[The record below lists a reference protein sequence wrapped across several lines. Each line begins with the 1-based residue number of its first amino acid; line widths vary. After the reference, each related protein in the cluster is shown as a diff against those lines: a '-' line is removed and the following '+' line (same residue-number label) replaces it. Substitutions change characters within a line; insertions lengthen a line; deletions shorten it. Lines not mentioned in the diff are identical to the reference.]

1 MPPLETNMPYSN
13 APVFEISKRTY
24 TQVINRKALAYLKE
38 DRGKLHINE
47 AERIVHLSKNVRK
60 TSMDRCETNIDYKLT
75 GIVGGLGYGRYYGTK
90 YSLEWFQRDIRG
102 ALCADDYVDVDVTNC
117 HPSLILQM
125 AKNVCHIEMPCLER
139 FVEDRD
145 AFSQKIMATFNIP
158 YKEVKEH
165 LLSILYGG
173 AVGNVAAV
181 PDAREATIPFEFV
194 QIKEEMHRFTS
205 ILMRL
210 PEHTRLMEYLRK
222 QKRPNIP
229 GSFCAL
235 VVQTEERKV
244 LESMVEFLT
253 RNKCAVDVLA
263 YDGVQIRKN
272 GAPIEPELLRDA
284 EDFIHEHTL
293 YKVSLVVKPFD
304 VLQIDYEKKSANEEA
319 YLEMKEKFELDHYYF
334 SPSDAFCHV
343 HPDGSVRMYALQHA
357 TQVFNIPEW
366 TLTVSGTETDPFF
379 PRWKADNKRRI
390 VDSIVNKMPE
400 DCSASEQSIFRGF
413 AFQRLSGEKDTS
425 AVEAF
430 TDLVRC
436 IAGDTDAT
444 YEYLLKSFARIIQ
457 HPLIKSNVCIIISSL
472 IQGTAK
478 DTILLIISLLIG
490 SSHTS
495 HYSNDAT
502 FWEKHDTLKEGAIVM
517 YLEEAGC
524 GENKKS
530 SDALKARI
538 TEDRITIN
546 PKGMKSYTVPN
557 IGNYFMTTN
566 NVCPVKLELSDR
578 RFVILNPSLRFF
590 DKGKAD
596 PTFWTDFYANIK
608 SDSWLRTIG
617 DFLMNYDITGFN
629 PTDLPH
635 TETRA
640 LLMDALQQES
650 SEELF
655 LQQWEAQD
663 QTSTQMYNSYCEFCR
678 SENLRYKQSNIAFAI
693 SIVRFNKY
701 FTTTVNHK
709 AKRYSSVAA

>member
-1 MPPLETNMPYSN
+1 MAYSN
-13 APVFEISKRTY
+13 FPVFDISTRTY

-38 DRGKLHINE
+38 DRGKLHVNE
-47 AERIVHLSKNVRK
+47 AERIVQLSKNVRK
-60 TSMDRCETNIDYKLT
+60 TGIDRCETNIEYKLT

-102 ALCADDYVDVDVTNC
+102 ALCAEDYLDVDVTNC
-117 HPSLILQM
+117 HPSLIVQM
-125 AKNVCHIEMPCLER
+125 AKNLCRIEMPTLQR

-145 AFSQKIMATFNIP
+145 AFSQKIMTTFNIP
-158 YKEVKEH
+158 YKDVKEH

-173 AVGNVAAV
+173 AVGNVASVA
-181 PDAREATIPFEFV
+181 DARETTIPFEFV
-194 QIKEEMHRFTS
+194 QIKEEMHLFTS
-205 ILMRL
+205 LLMRL
-210 PEHTRLMEYLRK
+210 PEHQRLMDYLRK

-272 GAPIEPELLRDA
+272 GAPIEPQLLRDT
-284 EDFIHEHTL
+284 EDFIQEHTL

-304 VLQIDYEKKSANEEA
+304 VLHINYEKRSANDEA
-319 YLEMKEKFELDHYYF
+319 YLEMKEKFEVDHYYF

-343 HPDGSVRMYALQHA
+343 HEDGSVRMYALQHA

-366 TLTVSGTETDPFF
+366 TLTISGTETDPFF

-390 VDSIVNKMPE
+390 VDSIVNKLPE
-400 DCSASEQSIFRGF
+400 DCSASEQSLFRGF
-413 AFQRLSGEKDTS
+413 AFQRLPEEKDSS
-425 AVEAF
+425 AIEAF
-430 TDLVRC
+430 TNLVRC
-436 IAGDTDAT
+436 ISGDKDET

-457 HPLIKSNVCIIISSL
+457 QPLTKSNVCVIISSET
-472 IQGTAK
+472 QGTGK
-478 DTILLIISLLIG
+478 DTLMLWLSLLIG

-495 HYSNDAT
+495 HYSSDAT

-517 YLEEAGC
+517 YLEEAGS

-578 RFVILNPSLRFF
+578 RFVILNPSLRFLE
-590 DKGKAD
+590 KGKAS
-596 PTFWTDFYANIK
+596 PTFWTYFYQSMK
-608 SDSWLRTIG
+608 SDLWLRSVG
-617 DFLMNYDITGFN
+617 DFLMNLNINGFN
-629 PTDLPH
+629 PTSLPT

-655 LQQWEAQD
+655 LQQWEGQG

-678 SENLRYKQSNIAFAI
+678 SENHRYKQSVVAFAI
-693 SIVRFNKY
+693 SLVRHERY
-701 FTTTVNHK
+701 FTTTVFRG
-709 AKRYSSVAA
+709 AKKYSSVAV

>member
-1 MPPLETNMPYSN
+1 MPYSN
-13 APVFEISKRTY
+13 TPVFDISTRKY

-47 AERIVHLSKNVRK
+47 ANRIVHLSKNVKK
-60 TSMDRCETNIDYKLT
+60 TGIDRCETIIDYKLN
-75 GIVGGLGYGRYYGTK
+75 GIVGGLGYGRYYGTR
-90 YSLEWFQRDIRG
+90 YSLEVFQRDIRG
-102 ALCADDYVDVDVTNC
+102 ALCAEDYMDIDVTNC

-125 AKNVCHIEMPCLER
+125 AKSVCHIEMPCLEL
-139 FVEDRD
+139 FVADRD
-145 AFSQKIMATFNIP
+145 KFAQKIMATFNIA
-158 YKEVKEH
+158 YKEVKDY

-173 AVGNVAAV
+173 TVGNVASV
-181 PDAREATIPFEFV
+181 PNEHETTIPFEFV

-210 PEHTRLMEYLRK
+210 PEHQRLMEYLRK

-229 GSFCAL
+229 GSFCSI

-244 LESMVEFLT
+244 LECMVEFLT

-272 GAPIEPELLRDA
+272 AAPIEQQLLRDA
-284 EDFIHEHTL
+284 EDFIHEHSL
-293 YKVSLVVKPFD
+293 YKIALAVKPFD
-304 VLQIDYEKKSANEEA
+304 VLHIDYEKKSANEEA

-334 SPSDAFCHV
+334 APSDAFCHV
-343 HPDGSVRMYALQHA
+343 HEDGSVRMYALQHA
-357 TQVFNIPEW
+357 IQVFNIPEW

-390 VDSIVNKMPE
+390 VDSIVNKMPDE
-400 DCSASEQSIFRGF
+400 CNACEQSIFRGF
-413 AFQRLSGEKDTS
+413 AFQRLPEAKEQD
-425 AVEAF
+425 AVQAF

-436 IAGDTDAT
+436 ISGDKDDT
-444 YEYLLKSFARIIQ
+444 YEYLLKSFARILQ
-457 HPLIKSNVCIIISSL
+457 QPLTKSNVCTIISSET
-472 IQGTAK
+472 QGTGK
-478 DTILLIISLLIG
+478 DTLMLWLSLLIG
-490 SSHTS
+490 THHVS
-495 HYSNDAT
+495 HYSSDAT

-517 YLEEAGC
+517 YLEEAGS

-546 PKGMKSYTVPN
+546 PKGMKSYTIPN

-578 RFVILNPSLRFF
+578 RFVILNPTLRFF
-590 DKGKAD
+590 EKGKAD
-596 PTFWTDFYANIK
+596 PRFWTDFYEAMK
-608 SDSWLRTIG
+608 SDSWIRTIG
-617 DFLMNYDITGFN
+617 DFLLKVDITGFN
-629 PTDLPH
+629 PTDLPV

-640 LLMDALQQES
+640 LLMDALAQQS

-655 LQQWEAQD
+655 LEQWEGQD
-663 QTSTQMYNSYCEFCR
+663 QTGTQMYNSYCEFCR
-678 SENLRYKQSNIAFAI
+678 SENLRYKQSAIAFTMSLVI
-693 SIVRFNKY
+693 LTKY
-701 FTTTVNHK
+701 FTTTIFRS